1 MSSEGLTRK
10 RRKSNLT
17 DPFENVGVD
26 LKSEKQPA
34 VIKRDKKL
42 RKEND
47 KFVVGEMKNNITQIK
62 MKEGET
68 SKTQMRRRWAVPSP
82 MRKDKTTQGG
92 GGEENNKGTKR
103 NNKEQTT
110 SLEAEISDAIDQL
123 NKR

>member
-17 DPFENVGVD
+17 DPFEIVGVD
-26 LKSEKQPA
+26 LNSEKQPA
-34 VIKRDKKL
+34 VIKRDNKL

-47 KFVVGEMKNNITQIK
+47 KFVVGEMKNNITRIK
-62 MKEGET
+62 MKVVET
-68 SKTQMRRRWAVPSP
+68 SKTQMCWAQWGRTRQRSEVE
-82 MRKDKTTQGG
+82 D
-92 GGEENNKGTKR
+92 NKGIKR

-123 NKR
+123 NKRQTE